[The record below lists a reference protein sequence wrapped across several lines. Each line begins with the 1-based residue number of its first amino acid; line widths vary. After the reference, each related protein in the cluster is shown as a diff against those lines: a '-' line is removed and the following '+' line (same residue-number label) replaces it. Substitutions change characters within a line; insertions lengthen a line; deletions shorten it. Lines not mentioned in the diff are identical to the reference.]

1 MGSGSGARAVSAL
14 TGDRREATW
23 CVECGTKVR
32 LSDSTLLHFSDCRYY
47 LYDLQYAFPFRLV
60 RT

>member
-1 MGSGSGARAVSAL
+1 VSAL